1 MTKYNYVLY
10 NTQDN
15 EIYYY
20 IEANNIQ
27 SAAKQAKDKYPS
39 YAVAPYAL
47 TSVTEANCGKVGFKS
62 YELTHVYDPEIYKF
76 RGSRGGYRPNSGRK
90 KELPEG
96 AKPYSFKLTK
106 DEQVKVREFINQL
119 RK

>member
-1 MTKYNYVLY
+1 MTNYVLY
-10 NTQDN
+10 DTQDD
-15 EIYYY
+15 EIHYY
-20 IEANNIQ
+20 IQASNIKA
-27 SAAKQAKDKYPS
+27 AAKQAKDKYPG

-47 TSVTEANCGKVGFKS
+47 TSVTEGRNGKVDFKS
-62 YELTHVYDPEIYKF
+62 YELTHVYAPAIYKF
-76 RGSRGGYRPNSGRK
+76 CGAHGGYRPGSGRK